1 MNQLLNDYGI
11 FILVLL
17 FIIFSL
23 HYKNFVNIAIFL
35 ILFVAFRNM
44 MANDRALL
52 YAYCISIFYGIVKNF
67 HLLENFTSNNNK
79 LIPGN
84 AKPISAIFEKVN
96 EDKNAA
102 TKILNNEL
110 KKTNQIEKET
120 ESSKETNESSGQIKK
135 LNKKQSKNIT
145 NKVKAPEMDEIISED
160 LIASSNSSTNSASG
174 FTGVSSVPG
183 ESPLPPESPYTASA
197 SNSAL

>member
-1 MNQLLNDYGI
+1 
-11 FILVLL
+11 
-17 FIIFSL
+17 
-23 HYKNFVNIAIFL
+23 
-35 ILFVAFRNM
+35 M

-135 LNKKQSKNIT
+135 LNKKQSHNIT
-145 NKVKAPEMDEIISED
+145 NKVKVR
-160 LIASSNSSTNSASG
+160 NG
-174 FTGVSSVPG
+174 
-183 ESPLPPESPYTASA
+183 
-197 SNSAL
+197 